1 MINVFPN
8 IRETMAGNWENVKKL
23 LNVRTKL
30 ILITSGAREV
40 STVCFFIMLRY
51 KRIFTHGAKGMT

>member
-1 MINVFPN
+1 MINVVPN

-40 STVCFFIMLRY
+40 STVFFFYNDEI
-51 KRIFTHGAKGMT
+51 